1 MALGPYTSV
10 VGYETPAPAG
20 GDGIKRVI
28 GTAVASDDYDTGGP
42 TIDLTPYFNG
52 KIYAVFATSTAA
64 DANIDFKFVA
74 AGSYAAAGTKIMVT
88 NGAGT
93 EATSGDDHSS
103 IGTGALVWV
112 AYGTD

>member
-20 GDGIKRVI
+20 GDGIKRVV
-28 GTAVASDDYDTGGP
+28 GTAVGSADYDTGGS
-42 TIDLTPYFNG
+42 TIDLTDYFNG
-52 KIYAVFATSTAA
+52 KVYMIYATAA
-64 DANIDFKFVA
+64 SADADIDFKFVL
-74 AGSYAAAGTKIMVT
+74 GTLYAVASTKLMVT

-93 EATSGDDHSS
+93 EATAGDDHSS
-103 IGTGALVWV
+103 TPGAITWV

>member
-28 GTAVASDDYDTGGP
+28 GTAVGSDDYDTGGP
-42 TIDLTPYFNG
+42 TIDLTDYFNG
-52 KIYAVFATSTAA
+52 KIYLILATAA
-64 DANIDFKFVA
+64 SADADIDFKFVR
-74 AGSYAAAGTKIMVT
+74 GTNYAAAGTKLMVT
-88 NGAGT
+88 DGAGT
-93 EATSGDDHSS
+93 EATAGDDHSS
-103 IGTGALVWV
+103 TPGAIVWV